1 MNNLFYI
8 ILKKD
13 FKDNLLSNKA
23 WFTISFFLLCLIIF
37 PLAFGSSQYLEL
49 NVSISAI
56 WVSTLFANLIALDH
70 MYKEDYND
78 GTLLYYIVNKV
89 PLVIVVYAK
98 CISHWLFSGLPIIL
112 IAPLCSYIFSG
123 YSENNLNLF
132 GAVSKEVVIDMI
144 NGLRKNTNSD
154 ILLAISG
161 IAGPGGGTINKPE
174 GLVWVSYALKNK
186 VLKTSKL
193 EFGPIGRD
201 LVREKSTK
209 QSLRFLLSLFGD

>member
-1 MNNLFYI
+1 MAAVNMFVFNELAKQLI
-8 ILKKD
+8 
-13 FKDNLLSNKA
+13 NKCREKNYKLA
-23 WFTISFFLLCLIIF
+23 IAESCTGGLISSAITSI
-37 PLAFGSSQYLEL
+37 PGSSDIFECSFITYSNRSKKKIL
-49 NVSISAI
+49 NV
-56 WVSTLFANLIALDH
+56 
-70 MYKEDYND
+70 
-78 GTLLYYIVNKV
+78 
-89 PLVIVVYAK
+89 
-98 CISHWLFSGLPIIL
+98 
-112 IAPLCSYIFSG
+112 
-123 YSENNLNLF
+123 SENNLNLF

-174 GLVWVSYALKNK
+174 GLVWVSYALKNQ

-209 QSLRFLLSLFGD
+209 QSLKFLLSLFEN